1 MATNTNATIS
11 VKITAKDE
19 VTPVV
24 KNIEGAVSN
33 LSKTFQGFSTG
44 NLTQSM
50 SGLTGLSQTMQN
62 IGNSMGGIGK
72 GFDGLG
78 GKITEAGGALKS
90 FASSSA
96 GLAVTLG
103 AGLAVGIGAVSLGL
117 TKLSVD
123 LMQFASSEEKAVAQ
137 TRHTLDQLG
146 KSNEFEQTMQNI
158 AKHEASSRF
167 ESEELNKAYVQ
178 LLTTTKDTAKAND
191 WLALSMD
198 IASKKGLDLYQ
209 VSKTLS
215 KVATGEARVGTLS
228 SLGIDIDET
237 ELEKFK
243 TNADKAKYLYTELM
257 ETFEGS
263 AQIERDT
270 GAGAL
275 ENIGKQ
281 VDNIKE
287 ELGLALLEGF
297 KPIMESIG
305 STLMNIIQS
314 EGFKTFTA
322 GISDL
327 AGSFGE
333 LVGSSAN
340 LLANILGLENTE
352 ELITAIGKAF
362 EWVGDRVK
370 EVADFVTAISNA
382 ITTAIELAGK
392 FKDAMAGI
400 GDKVSNVLGKEQL
413 AKMDYD
419 KAGET
424 GDYLSNNNIDLS
436 AWVTKKYND
445 VLLTKDGQVIQFN
458 DNDNILAFQ
467 GGLQSSMGGGV
478 EVEDINKTL
487 QEQEQITTETNDEM
501 NKFQVLLNH
510 TSARFSNLGAYIT
523 SFQQKLNNFSVNGRS
538 GGSNDGTKS
547 PGQSGFNGSSCNS
560 GTTGAIVDWGG
571 GSYEVT
577 DIQRGDSGGYEV
589 PTWQEISGAW
599 TTEQKTIQNPNFQE
613 PEFYLSGGEKNWNSE
628 IIYNAKVREKTG
640 DFGAKLVDVIMAGA
654 DETAKMRGLYD
665 IETSE
670 QTNQAYLNQMHP
682 LNKLLTDSYNAL
694 VERVEKAGGKV
705 KGIATGS
712 LSYIDTISGTS
723 FDYPEE
729 LDAFQEWRNN
739 QYATADGGGKFQNLK
754 TTTTPSQQPTKQ
766 INVVFNISE
775 QKDHKELV
783 KMIMMELNRV
793 VRVG

>member
-1 MATNTNATIS
+1 MATNADII
-11 VKITAKDE
+11 VKIVGKDE
-19 VTPVV
+19 VTPVI
-24 KNIEGAVSN
+24 KNIEGSVTN
-33 LSKTFQGFSTG
+33 LSKMFQGFSTG

-50 SGLTGLSQTMQN
+50 SGLTGLSQTIQN
-62 IGNSMGGIGK
+62 IGNSMGSIGK
-72 GFDGLG
+72 SFEGLG

-103 AGLAVGIGAVSLGL
+103 AGLAIAIGAVSLGL
-117 TKLSVD
+117 AKLSVD

-137 TRHTLDQLG
+137 TKHTLDQMG

-215 KVATGEARVGTLS
+215 RVVAGEARAGTLS

-257 ETFEGS
+257 ETFAGS

-287 ELGLALLEGF
+287 ELGLALLEGL
-297 KPIMESIG
+297 KPLMESFG
-305 STLMNIIQS
+305 ATLMSIVQS
-314 EGFKTFTA
+314 EGFKGFTE
-322 GISDL
+322 GITEL
-327 AGSFGE
+327 ASSFGG
-333 LVGSSAN
+333 LVISSAD
-340 LLANILGLENTE
+340 LLGNILGLEGAE
-352 ELITAIGKAF
+352 GLVRAIGDAF
-362 EWVGDRVK
+362 EWVGEQVQK
-370 EVADFVTAISNA
+370 VADFINDISALIDTAIN
-382 ITTAIELAGK
+382 K
-392 FKDAMAGI
+392 FNNLKDFN
-400 GDKVSNVLGKEQL
+400 KEHLGG
-413 AKMDYD
+413 MDTD
-419 KAGET
+419 KAGGVYDEGSGT
-424 GDYLSNNNIDLS
+424 IIPRSAIDAS
-436 AWVTKKYND
+436 AWVNDALITKS
-445 VLLTKDGQVIQFN
+445 GQIIKFN

-467 GGLQSSMGGGV
+467 GGLQGSTGGV

-487 QEQEQITTETNDEM
+487 QEQEQTTAETNDEM

-510 TSARFSNLGAYIT
+510 TSARFSNLGTYIT
-523 SFQQKLNNFSVNGRS
+523 SFQQKLNNFSVRGGSSDYSRHSS
-538 GGSNDGTKS
+538 GGFDGI
-547 PGQSGFNGSSCNS
+547 SCNG
-560 GTTGAIVDWGG
+560 GTTGAIVGDGH
-571 GSYEVT
+571 SEYIVS
-577 DIQRGDSGGYEV
+577 DIQIGDSGGYEV
-589 PTWQEISGAW
+589 PTWQEISSSYDYKR
-599 TTEQKTIQNPNFQE
+599 QVVDNPNF
-613 PEFYLSGGEKNWNSE
+613 SGEGWDTDK
-628 IIYNAKVREKTG
+628 IYKPVFQQVK
-640 DFGAKLVDVIMAGA
+640 DFGAKLVDVLGGGT
-654 DETAKMRGLYD
+654 DETMALREKYG
-665 IETSE
+665 IQTSE

-682 LNKLLTDSYNAL
+682 LNKLLISNYEDL
-694 VERVEKAGGKV
+694 VKRVEKAGGKV

-723 FDYPEE
+723 FDSPEG
-729 LDAFQEWRNN
+729 LDAWQEWRNN
-739 QYATADGGGKFQNLK
+739 QVQYADGGKFPNLQ
-754 TTTTPSQQPTKQ
+754 TPVTPSQQPKNYNIVFNIYESKDAKELTKQ
-766 INVVFNISE
+766 I
-775 QKDHKELV
+775 
-783 KMIMMELNRV
+783 MTELNRV

>member
-1 MATNTNATIS
+1 MANNTNATIS

-50 SGLTGLSQTMQN
+50 SGLTGLSQTLQN
-62 IGNSMGGIGK
+62 LGTSMGGIGK
-72 GFDGLG
+72 SFEGLG
-78 GKITEAGGALKS
+78 GKIGEAGGALKS

-96 GLAVTLG
+96 GLAVMLG
-103 AGLAVGIGAVSLGL
+103 TGLAVAVGAVGLGL
-117 TKLSVD
+117 AKMSVD

-137 TRHTLDQLG
+137 TKHTLDQMG

-178 LLTTTKDTAKAND
+178 LLTTTKDTAKANE

-215 KVATGEARVGTLS
+215 KVATGEARASTLAT
-228 SLGIDIDET
+228 LGIDIDEE

-243 TNADKAKYLYTELM
+243 TNSDKAKYLYEQLM
-257 ETFEGS
+257 NTFQGS
-263 AQIERDT
+263 YKTERDT

-275 ENIGKQ
+275 ENVTKQ
-281 VDNIKE
+281 IDNVKE
-287 ELGLALLEGF
+287 ALGLALLEGF
-297 KPIMESIG
+297 KPLLESFG
-305 STLMNIIQS
+305 ATLLNITQS

-322 GISDL
+322 GISEM
-327 AGSFGE
+327 ASSFGN
-333 LVGSSAN
+333 LVISSSD
-340 LLANILGLENTE
+340 LLANILGLSGTE
-352 ELITAIGKAF
+352 ELIGNIGKAF
-362 EWVGDRVK
+362 QK
-370 EVADFVTAISNA
+370 VADIVNNIAGFINDMKE
-382 ITTAIELAGK
+382 AIEGVIAK
-392 FKDAMAGI
+392 A
-400 GDKVSNVLGKEQL
+400 KEIMSL
-413 AKMDYD
+413 TSSMDMD
-419 KAGET
+419 KAGGTYDEST
-424 GDYLSNNNIDLS
+424 NTIIPNSANQRILDDFGNIDYS
-436 AWVTKKYND
+436 AWVSKGTKRVND
-445 VLLTKDGQVIQFN
+445 ALITKSGQVIQFN

-467 GGLQSSMGGGV
+467 GGLQSSTGGV

-487 QEQEQITTETNDEM
+487 QEQEQITAETNDEM

-523 SFQQKLNNFSVNGRS
+523 SFQQKLNNFSVSGRS
-538 GGSNDGTKS
+538 GGYSSRSSSSFD
-547 PGQSGFNGSSCNS
+547 GSSCNS
-560 GTTGAIVDWGG
+560 GTTGAIVEGGG

-577 DIQRGDSGGYEV
+577 DIQRGDDGGYHV
-589 PTWQEISGAW
+589 PTWQEISSSYDYKM
-599 TTEQKTIQNPNFQE
+599 QVVDNPNF
-613 PEFYLSGGEKNWNSE
+613 SGEGWDAEK
-628 IIYNAKVREKTG
+628 IYKPVSQKVK
-640 DFGAKLVDVIMAGA
+640 DFGATLVDITGQGTDDTMAFREKYG
-654 DETAKMRGLYD
+654 

-670 QTNQAYLNQMHP
+670 QTNQAYLNNMHP
-682 LNKLLTDSYNAL
+682 LQAKLVESYNAL

-705 KGIATGS
+705 RGISTGS
-712 LSYIDTISGTS
+712 LSFIDTISGTS
-723 FDYPEE
+723 FDNPEA
-729 LDAFQEWRNN
+729 LDAFQEWRNS
-739 QYATADGGGKFQNLK
+739 QYATADGGGKFPNLQ
-754 TTTTPSQQPTKQ
+754 TTTTPSQQPTKN

>member
-1 MATNTNATIS
+1 MATNADII
-11 VKITAKDE
+11 VKIVGKDE
-19 VTPVV
+19 VTPVI
-24 KNIEGAVSN
+24 KNIEGSVTN
-33 LSKTFQGFSTG
+33 LSKMFQGFSTG

-50 SGLTGLSQTMQN
+50 SGLTGLSQTIQN
-62 IGNSMGGIGK
+62 IGNSMGGLGK
-72 GFDGLG
+72 GFEGLG
-78 GKITEAGGALKS
+78 GKITEAGGALKA
-90 FASSSA
+90 FAGSSA
-96 GLAVTLG
+96 GLAVTIG
-103 AGLAVGIGAVSLGL
+103 AGIAVAVGAVGIGLA
-117 TKLSVD
+117 KMSVD

-137 TRHTLDQLG
+137 TKHTLDQMG

-215 KVATGEARVGTLS
+215 KVVTGEARAGTLS

-297 KPIMESIG
+297 KPLMESIG
-305 STLMNIIQS
+305 STIMNIVQS
-314 EGFKTFTA
+314 EGFKTFTSS
-322 GISDL
+322 ISDL
-327 AGSFGE
+327 ASSFGE
-333 LVGSSAN
+333 LVGSSAD
-340 LLANILGLENTE
+340 LLANIMGLEGKE
-352 ELITAIGKAF
+352 ELVKKIGEAF
-362 EWVGDRVK
+362 KWVGDRVK
-370 EVADFVTAISNA
+370 EVADFVTAISDA

-445 VLLTKDGQVIQFN
+445 VLLTKDGQAIQFN

-467 GGLQSSMGGGV
+467 GGLQSSTGGV

-487 QEQEQITTETNDEM
+487 QEQEQTTAETNDEM

-523 SFQQKLNNFSVNGRS
+523 SFQQKLNSFSVSGRS
-538 GGSNDGTKS
+538 GGSNDGTKR
-547 PGQSGFNGSSCNS
+547 PGQSGFDGSSCNS
-560 GTTGAIVDWGG
+560 GSTGAIVGDGH
-571 GSYEVT
+571 SEYIVS
-577 DIQRGDSGGYEV
+577 DIQRGESGGYEV
-589 PTWQEISGAW
+589 PTWQEISSAY
-599 TTEQKTIQNPNFQE
+599 TTEQKTIQNPNFKE
-613 PEFYLSGGEKNWNSE
+613 PEFYLSGGPKNWDTE

-665 IETSE
+665 IETSG
-670 QTNQAYLNQMHP
+670 QTNDAYLNNMHP

-705 KGIATGS
+705 KGISTGS
-712 LSYIDTISGTS
+712 LSFIDTISGTS

-729 LDAFQEWRNN
+729 LDAWQEWRNN

-754 TTTTPSQQPTKQ
+754 TTTAPSQQPTKQ